1 MIKGVTKTTE
11 NKTKQI
17 KGQLLGMLLG
27 NLEAISLRNI
37 LMIKDVITSGEGE
50 NFEIHPHLLA
60 NFEIQ
65 KH

>member
-1 MIKGVTKTTE
+1 
-11 NKTKQI
+11 
-17 KGQLLGMLLG
+17 MLLG

-37 LMIKDVITSGEGE
+37 LMIKDVITSGEGG
-50 NFEIHPHLLA
+50 NFEIHPHRLA